1 MRIKTLCIVC
11 AVSWLVPIGGCET
24 NSAERI
30 ELMRQSLGVVAEQSV
45 ILETRLVALESFLA
59 ESRAALADPNLA
71 GDVAAEITAGIER
84 ARAELAKV
92 RPAQAKLD
100 QVTGQLQAKIA
111 EIQAGGDADIT
122 DELQLVVTLLGGA
135 GTAIGG
141 ETGQWL
147 KIGAAILGGLVTLL
161 GGAYKIQR
169 DKKIVVD
176 AELAETQTALGEVVA
191 GGEKFKAAAAA
202 APTEDATVLFKQS
215 QDKAQRTATT
225 RTLVA
230 VARTKVSA

>member
-1 MRIKTLCIVC
+1 MKIKTLCIVC
-11 AVSWLVPIGGCET
+11 ALTWLIPIGGCES

-30 ELMRQSLGVVAEQSV
+30 EVMRQSLGVVAEQSV
-45 ILETRLVALESFLA
+45 ILEGRLMALESFLA
-59 ESRAALADPNLA
+59 EGQAALADPNLG
-71 GDVAAEITAGIER
+71 GDMAAEITAAIER
-84 ARAELAKV
+84 ARAELAQV

-100 QVTGQLQAKIA
+100 QVTAQLQAKIV

-135 GTAIGG
+135 GTAIEG

-169 DKKIVVD
+169 T
-176 AELAETQTALGEVVA
+176 ELAKTQTALTDVVA
-191 GGEKFKAAAAA
+191 GGEKFKKAAAGGHGS
-202 APTEDATVLFKQS
+202 TEDAIILFKDAQT
-215 QDKAQRTATT
+215 KAQQHSEAT